1 MILLRFQE
9 DHRLVWCQ
17 VNQTRHGLPNHTTSL
32 DISTQL
38 TASTL
43 VILVHK
49 LLKLRFQRTL

>member
-17 VNQTRHGLPNHTTSL
+17 VNQTRYGLPNHTTSL

-49 LLKLRFQRTL
+49 QLKL